1 MTHAKDD
8 AINRALKEAQVE
20 AQRMIEAT
28 VAALKED
35 PHLLNEAETAK
46 INASIEKLQAATA
59 GDNRRLINLAMDD
72 LGFET
77 QEFAHR
83 RMNQSVNR
91 ALSGRKINELK
102 LGEEA

>member
-1 MTHAKDD
+1 
-8 AINRALKEAQVE
+8 
-20 AQRMIEAT
+20 

-35 PHLLNEAETAK
+35 PHLLDETETVK
-46 INASIEKLQAATA
+46 INASIEKLRRATV

-91 ALSGRKINELK
+91 ALAGRKVDDIK
-102 LGEEA
+102 LGDHA